1 MKRLYLFFFL
11 TAFIYTR
18 IGAQTT
24 ADYAVQLT
32 DSVWTSPAKIKLSW
46 KPHTDNPTYY
56 IFRKSKMAPSWGAQI
71 ATLTATDS
79 TYVDTDV
86 VSDSAYEYQVIASG
100 TSATGS
106 GYIFAGIKSPP
117 LHNKGAIILLVD
129 STFTDSCAAEIS
141 RLKDDIRADGW
152 EVVRYDLSRN
162 LPDTA
167 VHTIIKNEYLSNP
180 RLKAVLILGHIA
192 VPYSGDLNPDGH
204 PNHLGAWPADVYYGN
219 MDGIW
224 TDASINDTSAGYAAN
239 KNIPGDG
246 KWDQTYLPS
255 LNKLEVS
262 RVDFYDMPAF
272 NKTEVTMMRS
282 YLLRD
287 HMYKMDS
294 LDIVHRALISD
305 NFGAFGG
312 EAFAAT
318 GFRNFPPLVGIDSVR
333 SIPFI
338 STLNTE
344 SYQWSYGCGGG
355 SFTSAGGIGST
366 TDFVNNNVNGIF
378 TMLFGSYFGDWNVTN
393 NFMRAPLCS
402 DTPALTVC
410 WSGRPLWQFH
420 HMAMGENIGFSS
432 LLSQNNVSLYL
443 SQNFNYGADWVHV
456 ALLGDLTL
464 RTDYIK
470 PPANLL
476 ITSYPDSGAL
486 LNWAASPDTAVLGYY
501 VYRCATP
508 YGNYDKIS
516 GMLPVPSFMDS
527 VGTNGL
533 QYYMVRPVKLQGNPS
548 GTYYNLGLGI
558 VDSATVTYPIPV
570 QVRPVVMNNSISLY
584 PNPVLRDMELTVNC
598 NSSSTASFLI
608 LNSAGQVVRSY
619 EHHLDNGRNSI
630 RFDVSKLPAG
640 AYSLLIQMG
649 NYTETKK
656 WIKMN

>member
-1 MKRLYLFFFL
+1 
-11 TAFIYTR
+11 
-18 IGAQTT
+18 
-24 ADYAVQLT
+24 
-32 DSVWTSPAKIKLSW
+32 
-46 KPHTDNPTYY
+46 
-56 IFRKSKMAPSWGAQI
+56 
-71 ATLTATDS
+71 
-79 TYVDTDV
+79 
-86 VSDSAYEYQVIASG
+86 
-100 TSATGS
+100 
-106 GYIFAGIKSPP
+106 
-117 LHNKGAIILLVD
+117 
-129 STFTDSCAAEIS
+129 
-141 RLKDDIRADGW
+141 
-152 EVVRYDLSRN
+152 
-162 LPDTA
+162 
-167 VHTIIKNEYLSNP
+167 
-180 RLKAVLILGHIA
+180 
-192 VPYSGDLNPDGH
+192 
-204 PNHLGAWPADVYYGN
+204 
-219 MDGIW
+219 
-224 TDASINDTSAGYAAN
+224 
-239 KNIPGDG
+239 
-246 KWDQTYLPS
+246 
-255 LNKLEVS
+255 
-262 RVDFYDMPAF
+262 
-272 NKTEVTMMRS
+272 
-282 YLLRD
+282 
-287 HMYKMDS
+287 MYKMDS

-486 LNWAASPDTAVLGYY
+486 LTWALSPDTAVLGYY

-516 GMLPVPSFMDS
+516 GMLPTASFMDT

-584 PNPVLRDMELTVNC
+584 PNPVLRDMELTLNC

-640 AYSLLIQMG
+640 AYSLLMQMG